1 MIHTGDLVRVRY
13 TTRSLEGGVI
23 ETSDNREPLQF
34 TAGGPEV
41 ISGLSRGVI
50 GLSEGETRT
59 LNIPPEQAFGRHNP
73 DLVQSSP
80 RWQLPPGISTG
91 DQLATTVAG
100 VDLDVWVQKL
110 TASEAVLDSNH
121 PLAGETL
128 VVDVKVIS
136 VLAK

>member
-1 MIHTGDLVRVRY
+1 MIRTGDLVRVHY

-23 ETSDNREPLQF
+23 ETSNDREPLQF

-41 ISGLSRGVI
+41 IAGLSRGVI
-50 GLSEGETRT
+50 GLSQGESRT

-80 RWQLPPGISTG
+80 RWQLPPGISAS
-91 DQLATTVAG
+91 DQLAATVAG

-110 TASEAVLDSNH
+110 TERETILDSNH

-128 VVDVKVIS
+128 LVDVKIIS
-136 VLAK
+136 VASK